1 MLFFFAPCFSILF
14 LLEEL
19 WEPLGAFTLPH
30 AEDFCIPLSYAPAKP
45 DLLVL
50 PQKSSTS
57 PLLGVPF
64 VAVAFSLNFLMFIDM
79 SIVELPGHMQ
89 LSFRD
94 TGKDKQLPSL
104 LCPCCW
110 GNTVSGVIPTDGMGL
125 L

>member
-1 MLFFFAPCFSILF
+1 MLFFLLSPFSILF

-19 WEPLGAFTLPH
+19 WEPLGAFTLSH
-30 AEDFCIPLSYAPAKP
+30 AKDCCIPLSYAPAKP

-64 VAVAFSLNFLMFIDM
+64 VAVAFSLNFLVFIDM

-89 LSFRD
+89 LSFWD

-110 GNTVSGVIPTDGMGL
+110 GKTVSDVIPTDGMGL
-125 L
+125 M